1 MAFAF
6 RPPTNVTPAGY
17 NQLDSAALASAVG
30 LTAPSGPANAVV
42 LQVEGTQ
49 AIRYRTDGTNPTTT
63 VGMRLEP
70 GQSLEFN
77 GDLSRVKVI
86 REAAGAILNCD
97 FYDVQHQS

>member
-1 MAFAF
+1 MAFTF
-6 RPPTNVTPAGY
+6 RTPVNIHPAGY
-17 NQLDSAALASAVG
+17 NQLDSAGLATAVA
-30 LTAPSGPANAVV
+30 LTAPSGDANCVV

-77 GDLSRVKVI
+77 GNLTKLRVI

-97 FYDVQHQS
+97 FYDVSNVA